1 MKQFIFCLLFM
12 LATTS
17 AAFADNTPNTIATV
31 QEFADDMP
39 NPGNMPDAI
48 HTTPGNTLPD
58 CTCAN
63 AIKATDPVQGNIL
76 DHTPAINGN
85 DDCVRVTQTDGI
97 FIIDCGDLCRM
108 AAPVF
113 GVSISTLTEAYA
125 DGIVDWLIYE
135 GDKVQATHNG
145 QTASF
150 PICE

>member
-48 HTTPGNTLPD
+48 HTTPGNDTKD
-58 CTCAN
+58 
-63 AIKATDPVQGNIL
+63 V
-76 DHTPAINGN
+76 N